1 MRRTGERSPAAAAE
15 EFRAVYD
22 QTVRRVYA
30 YARRQSDPDL
40 AEQVVSDTFLAAWR
54 HWGRLPDPVLP
65 WLLLTAQNALRTQ
78 FRSRRRQY
86 RLATAVVFDPSVAT
100 IPSAETEAL
109 NRQRTLDALAGLGS
123 DDREALLLI
132 AWDGLDY
139 AEASAVL
146 GLSRSA
152 FASRLSRARRHL
164 DALLV
169 DDDRPTVTSS
179 REIPT

>member
-1 MRRTGERSPAAAAE
+1 MRERTPASAAE
-15 EFRAVYD
+15 QFRAIYD
-22 QTVRRVYA
+22 QTVRPVYV
-30 YARRQSDPDL
+30 YARRQSNPDV

-65 WLLLTAQNALRTQ
+65 WLLLTARNALRTQ
-78 FRSRRRQY
+78 FRSRRRQHQ
-86 RLATAVVFDPSVAT
+86 LGTALVFDPSVAAV
-100 IPSAETEAL
+100 PSAETEAL
-109 NRQRTLDALAGLGS
+109 SRQHTMEALAGLGS

-139 AEASAVL
+139 TEAATVL

-152 FASRLSRARRHL
+152 FASRLSRARQRL

-169 DDDRPTVTSS
+169 DYDRPTVSSS
-179 REIPT
+179 RRSRHDD